1 MRRKDTG
8 MPFPSR
14 LETARLRLEQ
24 PRHEDLAAYD
34 RVIGDPRIPEHQFP
48 ARFRTPEFNEMLLRK
63 AIDHWDAHAFGPW
76 NVWLGEELIGRAG
89 ITNSEFGGR
98 PCVEAKWFLSP
109 DHWGQG
115 YATEAARA
123 AIDAGFELGLEEI
136 LAWTMTTNLPSQA
149 VMRRLHFEE
158 IGPIDRAGLP
168 HVAFRATRPG

>member
-1 MRRKDTG
+1 
-8 MPFPSR
+8 MP
-14 LETARLRLEQ
+14 
-24 PRHEDLAAYD
+24 
-34 RVIGDPRIPEHQFP
+34 G
-48 ARFRTPEFNEMLLRK
+48 
-63 AIDHWDAHAFGPW
+63 
-76 NVWLGEELIGRAG
+76 LI
-89 ITNSEFGGR
+89 NSTFEGR

-149 VMRRLHFEE
+149 VMRRLGFEE

-168 HVAFRATRPG
+168 HVAFRVPRPG